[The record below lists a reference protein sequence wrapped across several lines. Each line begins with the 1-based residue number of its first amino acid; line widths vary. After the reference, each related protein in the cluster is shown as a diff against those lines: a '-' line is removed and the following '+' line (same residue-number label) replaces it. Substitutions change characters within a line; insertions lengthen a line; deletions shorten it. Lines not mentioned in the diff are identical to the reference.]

1 MNDLMHTDDFERQ
14 VADVAQRV
22 VGPPRTVDALAIA
35 RQATTDPPKRRF
47 PSMFSA
53 LKFVAASVIVALFG
67 AFLLSGIL
75 PSDSPDEVAPA
86 AETAEPTTE
95 LLTGW
100 VNTEGTDRPA
110 FETRMVVTLLDASN
124 PGDDPVPLGEF
135 ILESAERLEAHA
147 FAIEYAPDQ
156 IDEDGTYLVDMRLE
170 QPVSGQVISRAE
182 APVPVIT
189 HRHPT
194 EDVEIKLVVVDDPG
208 PIGTV
213 AGIVMADAGLAD
225 PDAPARLVVSLVE
238 DAGSGAEVTAL
249 GEWVAEDITRLR
261 PPRSFS
267 LGYDTEM
274 LDPNGTYFMQS
285 RLEDAETGALLASGS
300 DALADLSDADRVTV
314 RLLAPAE

>member
-75 PSDSPDEVAPA
+75 PSDAPEEVAPG

-95 LLTGW
+95 LVTGW
-100 VNTEGTDRPA
+100 VDTEGTDRPA
-110 FETRMVVTLLDASN
+110 FEVRMVITLLDASN
-124 PGDDPVPLGEF
+124 DGADPVLLGEF
-135 ILESAERLEAHA
+135 VLEAADRLEAHS
-147 FAIEYAPDQ
+147 FGIEYDPDQ
-156 IDEDGTYLVDMRLE
+156 IDEDGTYVVDMRLE
-170 QPVSGQVISRAE
+170 QPASGLVISKAE

-189 HRHPT
+189 HGHPT
-194 EDVEIKLVVVDDPG
+194 EDVEIKLVLVEDPG
-208 PIGTV
+208 PIGLV
-213 AGIVMADAGLAD
+213 AGIVMADADVTD
-225 PDAPARLVVSLVE
+225 PEAPARLVISLV
-238 DAGSGAEVTAL
+238 DGAAGAEMAPL

-267 LGYDTEM
+267 LGYDAEM
-274 LDPNGTYFMQS
+274 VDPNGTYLIQS
-285 RLEDAETGALLASGS
+285 RLEDAETGALLATGSG
-300 DALADLSDADRVTV
+300 AIADLTDAERETV
-314 RLLAPAE
+314 RLSAPAE

>member
-1 MNDLMHTDDFERQ
+1 
-14 VADVAQRV
+14 
-22 VGPPRTVDALAIA
+22 
-35 RQATTDPPKRRF
+35 
-47 PSMFSA
+47 MFSA
-53 LKFVAASVIVALFG
+53 LKFVAASAIVALFG

-75 PSDSPDEVAPA
+75 PSGSQDEAAPA
-86 AETAEPTTE
+86 AQTAEPTTE

-147 FAIEYAPDQ
+147 FAIEYDPDQ

-189 HRHPT
+189 HGHPT
-194 EDVEIKLVVVDDPG
+194 ENVEIKLVVVDDPG
-208 PIGTV
+208 PIGLV
-213 AGIVMADAGLAD
+213 AGVVMADAGIAD
-225 PDAPARLVVSLVE
+225 LDGPARLVISLVE
-238 DAGSGAEVTAL
+238 DGDDDPGTAPL
-249 GEWVAEDITRLR
+249 GEWLAENTTRLR

-267 LGYDTEM
+267 LGYDTEAI
-274 LDPNGTYFMQS
+274 DSNGTYLLQA
-285 RLEDAETGALLASGS
+285 RLEDVETGALLATGS
-300 DALADLSDADRVTV
+300 EAIADLGDAESITV
-314 RLLAPAE
+314 RIAAPAE